1 MAQGIDC
8 FAAIDENPSETKDK
22 LMFNTSLTLSD
33 KNTIDESFEDPVET
47 NPFKIMNQTNP
58 FFKEA
63 FEEYQ
68 ADHEISGNLNFH
80 DDKFHRNSESIYFK
94 KQIGSTS
101 SSSSSEI
108 LNMDQDSLD
117 TID

>member
-8 FAAIDENPSETKDK
+8 FAAIDENPNETRAK
-22 LMFNTSLTLSD
+22 LMVDTSLTLSD

-58 FFKEA
+58 FFKA
-63 FEEYQ
+63 AYDEYQ
-68 ADHEISGNLNFH
+68 ADCEINGNLNYH
-80 DDKFHRNSESIYFK
+80 MEKFHRNYYFE
-94 KQIGSTS
+94 KQICS
-101 SSSSSEI
+101 SEEDSSEI